1 MELPGWAAVVP
12 QILSMSLFWLRVAV
26 AFYGLGLLYALL
38 ALARRHEVL
47 SRIIVPVMG
56 VGFVLHVVSLTE
68 HFATH
73 GYLESTTIH
82 VSQSLL
88 AFLLMVFFTGIYVR
102 YRTTAPGIFVF
113 PLVFLLTFSAAV
125 GQQPPQFTSPLLR
138 SGWIFL
144 HIALI
149 FTGYAALFFSFAA
162 SLLYLLQERSLK
174 LKRATGLVSRLP
186 ALEVIDQMGY
196 RSLLLGFPF
205 MTFGIVAGSV
215 IAQVEFGASYFS
227 DPKVA
232 LSLLMYGVYIVLLYT
247 RWNSGWRGR
256 RAAFLSTFAF
266 LAAVLAWAA
275 NYVSTMHRFVA
286 P

>member
-1 MELPGWAAVVP
+1 
-12 QILSMSLFWLRVAV
+12 
-26 AFYGLGLLYALL
+26 
-38 ALARRHEVL
+38 
-47 SRIIVPVMG
+47 
-56 VGFVLHVVSLTE
+56 
-68 HFATH
+68 
-73 GYLESTTIH
+73 

-88 AFLLMVFFTGIYVR
+88 AFLLMVFFTGVYIR

-113 PLVFLLTFSAAV
+113 PLVFLLAFSAAV

-138 SGWIFL
+138 SGWIFV

-174 LKRATGLVSRLP
+174 LKQATGLLSRLP

-205 MTFGIVAGSV
+205 MTFGIIAGLV
-215 IAQVEFGASYFS
+215 IAQVEFGARYFS

-232 LSLLMYGVYIVLLYT
+232 LSLLMYAVYIVLLYT

-266 LAAVLAWAA
+266 LAAILAWAA

>member
-1 MELPGWAAVVP
+1 MP
-12 QILSMSLFWLRVAV
+12 LFWLRVAV
-26 AFYGLGLLYALL
+26 GFYGLGLVYAFL
-38 ALARRHEVL
+38 ALSPQNAKNGRSGDREARRHEII
-47 SRIIVPVMG
+47 SRVIMAVIG
-56 VGFVLHVVSLTE
+56 IGFVLHLVSLIE
-68 HFATH
+68 HYVNV
-73 GYLESTTIH
+73 GRLSLDSIH
-82 VSQSLL
+82 TSESLL
-88 AFLLMVFFTGIYVR
+88 ALLLMVFFTGVFLR

-125 GQQPPQFTSPLLR
+125 GLKPPQFTSPVLR
-138 SGWIFL
+138 SGWIVV

-162 SLLYLLQERSLK
+162 SLLYLLQERTLK
-174 LKRATGLVSRLP
+174 SKHPSGLMSRLP

-215 IAQVEFGASYFS
+215 IAQVEFGSRYFF
-227 DPKVA
+227 DPKIV
-232 LSLLMYGVYIVLLYT
+232 LSLLMWAVYMLLVYT
-247 RWNSGWRGR
+247 RWNAGWRGR
-256 RAAFLSTFAF
+256 RAAYLSTFAF

-275 NYVSTMHRFVA
+275 NYVSGVHRFIA

>member
-1 MELPGWAAVVP
+1 MPL
-12 QILSMSLFWLRVAV
+12 LWLRVAV
-26 AFYGLGLLYALL
+26 GFYGLGLLYALL
-38 ALARRHEVL
+38 ALVRRHEII
-47 SRIIVPVMG
+47 SRIIMPVIG
-56 VGFVLHVVSLTE
+56 IGFVLHFVSLTE
-68 HFATH
+68 HYINVGRLTPD
-73 GYLESTTIH
+73 SIH
-82 VSQSLL
+82 TSESLL
-88 AFLLMVFFTGIYVR
+88 AFLIMVFFTVVYLR

-125 GQQPPQFTSPLLR
+125 GLKPPQFTSPMLR
-138 SGWIFL
+138 SGWIL
-144 HIALI
+144 VHVAQI

-174 LKRATGLVSRLP
+174 SKRGGGLMSRLP

-215 IAQVEFGASYFS
+215 IAQSEFGSHYFL
-227 DPKVA
+227 DPKIV
-232 LSLLMYGVYIVLLYT
+232 LSLLMYAVYMLLVYT

-256 RAAFLSTFAF
+256 RAAYLSTFAF

-275 NYVSTMHRFVA
+275 NYVSGVHRFIA

>member
-1 MELPGWAAVVP
+1 
-12 QILSMSLFWLRVAV
+12 MSLFWLRVAV

-56 VGFVLHVVSLTE
+56 VGFVLHFVSLVE
-68 HFATH
+68 HFAENR
-73 GYLESTTIH
+73 YLESTTIH

-88 AFLLMVFFTGIYVR
+88 AFLLMVFFSGVYVR

-113 PLVFLLTFSAAV
+113 PLVFLMTFSAAV

-174 LKRATGLVSRLP
+174 LKQATGLISRLP

-227 DPKVA
+227 DPKVV
-232 LSLLMYGVYIVLLYT
+232 LSLLMYAVYIVLLYT

-275 NYVSTMHRFVA
+275 NYVSVMHRFVA

>member
-1 MELPGWAAVVP
+1 
-12 QILSMSLFWLRVAV
+12 MSLFWLRVAV

-38 ALARRHEVL
+38 ALARRHQIL
-47 SRIIVPVMG
+47 GRIIAQVMG
-56 VGFVLHVVSLTE
+56 IGFVLHFVSLTE
-68 HFATH
+68 HYAAN

-88 AFLLMVFFTGIYVR
+88 AFLLMVFFIGVYIR

-125 GQQPPQFTSPLLR
+125 GQRPPQFASPLLR
-138 SGWIFL
+138 SGWIFV

-174 LKRATGLVSRLP
+174 LKQATGLLSRLP

-205 MTFGIVAGSV
+205 MTFGILAGSV
-215 IAQVEFGASYFS
+215 IAQVEFGARYFS
-227 DPKVA
+227 DPKVV
-232 LSLLMYGVYIVLLYT
+232 LSLLMYGVYILLLYT

-275 NYVSTMHRFVA
+275 NYVGTMHRFVA

>member
-1 MELPGWAAVVP
+1 MP
-12 QILSMSLFWLRVAV
+12 LFWLRVAV
-26 AFYGLGLLYALL
+26 GFYGLGLLYALL
-38 ALARRHEVL
+38 ALVRRHEII
-47 SRIIVPVMG
+47 SRIIMPVIG
-56 VGFVLHVVSLTE
+56 VGFVLHFVSLTE
-68 HFATH
+68 HYVNLGHLTPD
-73 GYLESTTIH
+73 SIH
-82 VSQSLL
+82 TSESLL
-88 AFLLMVFFTGIYVR
+88 AFLIMVFFTVVYVR

-125 GQQPPQFTSPLLR
+125 GLKPPHFSSPMLR
-138 SGWIFL
+138 SGWIFV
-144 HIALI
+144 HIGLI

-162 SLLYLLQERSLK
+162 SLLYLLQEHTLK
-174 LKRATGLVSRLP
+174 SKHPGGLMSRLP

-215 IAQVEFGASYFS
+215 IAQSEFGAHYFL
-227 DPKVA
+227 DPKIV
-232 LSLLMYGVYIVLLYT
+232 LSLLMYAVYMLLVYT

-256 RAAFLSTFAF
+256 KAAYLSTFAF

-275 NYVSTMHRFVA
+275 NYVSGVHRFIA

>member
-1 MELPGWAAVVP
+1 M
-12 QILSMSLFWLRVAV
+12 
-26 AFYGLGLLYALL
+26 
-38 ALARRHEVL
+38 
-47 SRIIVPVMG
+47 
-56 VGFVLHVVSLTE
+56 
-68 HFATH
+68 
-73 GYLESTTIH
+73 
-82 VSQSLL
+82 
-88 AFLLMVFFTGIYVR
+88 MVFFTGIYVR

-125 GQQPPQFTSPLLR
+125 GQQPPQFASPLLR
-138 SGWIFL
+138 SGWIFI

-174 LKRATGLVSRLP
+174 SKQGSALFSRLP
-186 ALEVIDQMGY
+186 ALETIDQMGY

-205 MTFGIVAGSV
+205 MTFGIIAGSV
-215 IAQVEFGASYFS
+215 IAQAEFGSRYFF
-227 DPKVA
+227 DPKIV
-232 LSLLMYGVYIVLLYT
+232 LSLLMYLVYMVLLYT

-266 LAAVLAWAA
+266 LAAILAWAA
-275 NYVSTMHRFVA
+275 NYVSGVHRFIA